1 MTDDEIEKIA
11 QRVAELVV
19 ERLPDMKIQ
28 IIDDDA
34 EWEFT
39 LEDDFPEEQSLL
51 MELAR
56 LMTSLEL
63 SLNEENYLKCSEI
76 QAKIVK
82 IEDKLK
88 KYLK

>member
-56 LMTSLEL
+56 LMTALEL
-63 SLNEENYLKCSEI
+63 NLAEEDYTKCSEI
-76 QAKIVK
+76 QVKIVK

>member
-1 MTDDEIEKIA
+1 MTNDEIEKIA

-19 ERLPDMKIQ
+19 DKLPEMKIQ
-28 IIDDDA
+28 IIDDDV

-39 LEDDFPEEQSLL
+39 LEDEIEPQQELL
-51 MELAR
+51 YELAR

-63 SLNEENYLKCSEI
+63 SLDEENYSKCAEI
-76 QAKIVK
+76 QAKIAK

-88 KYLK
+88 KYKK